1 MHLEEPQL
9 TPACPRN
16 SSDLTPPR
24 VALVTTPPRRPCT
37 HVVLDLE
44 GVLLSLAV
52 GGSVIGMVLGQLW
65 ARAAEG
71 GLGIRS
77 LDNALPDHHVGC
89 SLLCR
94 FQPVVSWWLQQ
105 WRSRTRT
112 LHHPS

>member
-52 GGSVIGMVLGQLW
+52 GGCVIGMVRIKFLGLLLLI
-65 ARAAEG
+65 G
-71 GLGIRS
+71 GIR
-77 LDNALPDHHVGC
+77 
-89 SLLCR
+89 
-94 FQPVVSWWLQQ
+94 VVSG
-105 WRSRTRT
+105 SG
-112 LHHPS
+112 